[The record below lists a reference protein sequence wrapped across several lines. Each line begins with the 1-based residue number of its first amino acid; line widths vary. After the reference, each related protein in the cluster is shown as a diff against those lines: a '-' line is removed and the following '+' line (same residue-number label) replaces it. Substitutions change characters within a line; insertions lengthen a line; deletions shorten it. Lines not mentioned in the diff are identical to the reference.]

1 MRNIP
6 LPRLMS
12 ADGLHFKRS
21 LRPVKATVE
30 LNIIPLSTASLQMPD
45 GDSLPARAYV
55 EMFTALGSAG
65 YFRVRSPQASYGDET
80 PFAELEHA
88 AVEIGDYLVTGK
100 IQDTMT
106 ASAALQTVFG
116 HYRGNLW
123 QIASTSIND
132 IVVVDIDHET
142 VLSGLLAIMDQ
153 LPDYH
158 MDFDFSTRPW
168 TLRVV
173 GNDSGVTAE
182 GRLGRNVKSARITY
196 DDSELC
202 TRAYYEIEDEDGDG
216 MPFSRW
222 YTYDSSTIRT
232 YGVVERVVQV
242 DISSDEA
249 KALRVVKDYLR
260 KHQEPIISVEIDGQ
274 ELSQITGESL
284 DRFQIGKMFRLALPD
299 YHVTVDRNITEL
311 IFDDVYGKPL
321 QITVHLASELDT
333 VVSFLHDVATG
344 TGSSVGPG
352 GGTKKQSDKWKEYYT
367 GLQQTDYFWDMY
379 ARKVNKNGEILK
391 QAGLYIDAG
400 GVLQYADDN
409 ENMLYA
415 RLKVTASYIR
425 AELTDA
431 KNSLYSRIEQT
442 ASYIRS
448 EVSDT
453 ANGLVSRI
461 EQTASHLRTDFEDRN
476 NQLYSHIEQTA
487 SYLRSDFED
496 RANGLY
502 SRIEQTASYLRAE
515 YQDTAASLR
524 SEIEVTASHLRSDF
538 EDTANGLY
546 SRIDQTASYIR
557 SEVSQTANGLS
568 SRIDQNASQ
577 IALRVAKGDVAT
589 QLAVEAGNVRI
600 SGGNLVIDGY
610 VTSSGLATE
619 IGNIS
624 VLSVRAI
631 ALSGGLSSASGD
643 IRTGGTVAGA
653 QLYRGATDMGNAFVA
668 LSDPG
673 YTDNSKTIT
682 FTKANGET
690 ETVTFSRAIDPNPDW
705 SWING
710 RASVTLQPQNQTFTS
725 PTALGVAADT
735 VNHTVKTA
743 VGGEASLEIT
753 CEKVSIVYSAA
764 NHNYAY
770 VFQSKAGSSVVAATS
785 GTTKTEAYD
794 AGVTAGKGVMGV
806 TADTTNHTV
815 KVAESSTKSLAITCE
830 KVSVVY
836 STANHNYA
844 YVFQSKAG
852 TSVVASTSGT
862 TGTEAYNAGV
872 TAGEGKFSL
881 ASVTLQGTGRYV
893 TAINANAGLKVKS
906 AVKYNAGSDYTLYE
920 AGSSFSYND
929 VGSTTVYTRS
939 NRMALKY
946 VGTIP
951 GKTGV
956 FYKVDAS
963 GTNYYQTSEYTPTKR
978 TGTRIGSKVTGTN
991 LGSQVAVYV
1000 SASDG
1005 TQYYQA
1011 GATSYLYSAG
1021 STVSNKY
1028 YTKSA

>member
-1 MRNIP
+1 ME
-6 LPRLMS
+6 MTS
-12 ADGLHFKRS
+12 ES
-21 LRPVKATVE
+21 LRTQFE
-30 LNIIPLSTASLQMPD
+30 N
-45 GDSLPARAYV
+45 
-55 EMFTALGSAG
+55 
-65 YFRVRSPQASYGDET
+65 
-80 PFAELEHA
+80 
-88 AVEIGDYLVTGK
+88 EI
-100 IQDTMT
+100 
-106 ASAALQTVFG
+106 S
-116 HYRGNLW
+116 
-123 QIASTSIND
+123 
-132 IVVVDIDHET
+132 
-142 VLSGLLAIMDQ
+142 
-153 LPDYH
+153 
-158 MDFDFSTRPW
+158 STRSEFQQ
-168 TLRVV
+168 TSESLRVSFQ
-173 GNDSGVTAE
+173 NEINST
-182 GRLGRNVKSARITY
+182 R
-196 DDSELC
+196 SE
-202 TRAYYEIEDEDGDG
+202 
-216 MPFSRW
+216 
-222 YTYDSSTIRT
+222 
-232 YGVVERVVQV
+232 
-242 DISSDEA
+242 
-249 KALRVVKDYLR
+249 
-260 KHQEPIISVEIDGQ
+260 
-274 ELSQITGESL
+274 
-284 DRFQIGKMFRLALPD
+284 
-299 YHVTVDRNITEL
+299 
-311 IFDDVYGKPL
+311 L
-321 QITVHLASELDT
+321 QITSE
-333 VVSFLHDVATG
+333 
-344 TGSSVGPG
+344 
-352 GGTKKQSDKWKEYYT
+352 
-367 GLQQTDYFWDMY
+367 
-379 ARKVNKNGEILK
+379 
-391 QAGLYIDAG
+391 
-400 GVLQYADDN
+400 
-409 ENMLYA
+409 
-415 RLKVTASYIR
+415 
-425 AELTDA
+425 
-431 KNSLYSRIEQT
+431 SL
-442 ASYIRS
+442 RS
-448 EVSDT
+448 TISDT
-453 ANGLVSRI
+453 ASGL
-461 EQTASHLRTDFEDRN
+461 Q
-476 NQLYSHIEQTA
+476 
-487 SYLRSDFED
+487 
-496 RANGLY
+496 
-502 SRIEQTASYLRAE
+502 
-515 YQDTAASLR
+515 
-524 SEIEVTASHLRSDF
+524 
-538 EDTANGLY
+538 
-546 SRIDQTASYIR
+546 
-557 SEVSQTANGLS
+557 SQIN
-568 SRIDQNASQ
+568 QNAGQ

-589 QLAVEAGNVRI
+589 QLAVEAGNVTI

-610 VTSSGLATE
+610 ITSSRLATE

-624 VLSVRAI
+624 VLSVQAI
-631 ALSGGLSSASGD
+631 ALSGGLSSTSGD

-705 SWING
+705 SWIDG
-710 RASVTLQPQNQTFTS
+710 HASVTLQPQNQTFTS

-785 GTTKTEAYD
+785 GTTETEAYD

-862 TGTEAYNAGV
+862 TGTEAYDAGV

-881 ASVTLQGTGRYV
+881 ASVTLQGTGGYV

-946 VGTIP
+946 VGTIS

>member
-1 MRNIP
+1 
-6 LPRLMS
+6 MS
-12 ADGLHFKRS
+12 ADGLHFQRS

-260 KHQEPIISVEIDGQ
+260 KHEEPIISVEIDGQ

-299 YHVTVDRNITEL
+299 YNVTVDRNITEL
-311 IFDDVYGKPL
+311 IFDDVYGEPL

-333 VVSFLHDVATG
+333 VVSFLHDVAAG

-379 ARKVNKNGEILK
+379 ARKVNENGKILK

-425 AELTDA
+425 AELTEA

-448 EVSDT
+448 KVS
-453 ANGLVSRI
+453 
-461 EQTASHLRTDFEDRN
+461 
-476 NQLYSHIEQTA
+476 
-487 SYLRSDFED
+487 
-496 RANGLY
+496 
-502 SRIEQTASYLRAE
+502 
-515 YQDTAASLR
+515 
-524 SEIEVTASHLRSDF
+524 
-538 EDTANGLY
+538 DTANGLY

-568 SRIDQNASQ
+568 SRIDQSASQ

-610 VTSSGLATE
+610 ITSSGLATE

-624 VLSVRAI
+624 VLSVQAM

-653 QLYRGATDMGNAFVA
+653 QLYRGGTDMGNAFVA

-770 VFQSKAGSSVVAATS
+770 VFQSKAG
-785 GTTKTEAYD
+785 
-794 AGVTAGKGVMGV
+794 
-806 TADTTNHTV
+806 
-815 KVAESSTKSLAITCE
+815 
-830 KVSVVY
+830 
-836 STANHNYA
+836 
-844 YVFQSKAG
+844 

-862 TGTEAYNAGV
+862 TGTEAYDAGV

-881 ASVTLQGTGRYV
+881 ASVTLQGTGGYV

-991 LGSQVAVYV
+991 LGSQEAVYV

>member
-1 MRNIP
+1 MNNIRVR
-6 LPRLMS
+6 LPRKLAKSVNGGVLAEEGRLNPVGALGITLNMLPVHRVTMTLSENDLPLAMHDLVEVYNHKGSVGIYRVTKIPHTIRKNRKYELSHGLDVLSDATFDMIEEYKGTVDGMLAKIINAQTQMIGGVKYWRLGVCEDTNPWNKDIKYDNLMECLTEIAKKEEDYMFTFDQS
-12 ADGLHFKRS
+12 TFPWTLNFVARDSTVLSEFRLNRNTENCLITEDDADLCTRLYLSVTSETNDDEGHGTYINEGYFTYNDTDAQNAGFGVVCKTAGVNQEDFTSQAALEAWVAAYFGRHN
-21 LRPVKATVE
+21 RPGVQITIDGVE
-30 LNIIPLSTASLQMPD
+30 LNK
-45 GDSLPARAYV
+45 
-55 EMFTALGSAG
+55 F
-65 YFRVRSPQASYGDET
+65 
-80 PFAELEHA
+80 
-88 AVEIGDYLVTGK
+88 
-100 IQDTMT
+100 
-106 ASAALQTVFG
+106 
-116 HYRGNLW
+116 
-123 QIASTSIND
+123 
-132 IVVVDIDHET
+132 
-142 VLSGLLAIMDQ
+142 
-153 LPDYH
+153 
-158 MDFDFSTRPW
+158 
-168 TLRVV
+168 
-173 GNDSGVTAE
+173 
-182 GRLGRNVKSARITY
+182 
-196 DDSELC
+196 
-202 TRAYYEIEDEDGDG
+202 
-216 MPFSRW
+216 
-222 YTYDSSTIRT
+222 
-232 YGVVERVVQV
+232 
-242 DISSDEA
+242 
-249 KALRVVKDYLR
+249 
-260 KHQEPIISVEIDGQ
+260 
-274 ELSQITGESL
+274 TGETI
-284 DRFQIGKMFRLALPD
+284 D
-299 YHVTVDRNITEL
+299 E
-311 IFDDVYGKPL
+311 
-321 QITVHLASELDT
+321 VHLARICRVALPEYSCTFNERIVSVNYPDALRKPLYVRNSLANKRQTAEDAFSEIKKT
-333 VVSFLHDVATG
+333 AT
-344 TGSSVGPG
+344 SAS
-352 GGTKKQSDKWKEYYT
+352 KS
-367 GLQQTDYFWDMY
+367 
-379 ARKVNKNGEILK
+379 
-391 QAGLYIDAG
+391 AG
-400 GVLQYADDN
+400 GAGRAAHNDATYFRRTIGD
-409 ENMLYA
+409 
-415 RLKVTASYIR
+415 TA
-425 AELTDA
+425 
-431 KNSLYSRIEQT
+431 NGLYSRIEQT
-442 ASYIRS
+442 AYYIRA
-448 EVSDT
+448 EVVD
-453 ANGLVSRI
+453 V
-461 EQTASHLRTDFEDRN
+461 
-476 NQLYSHIEQTA
+476 
-487 SYLRSDFED
+487 
-496 RANGLY
+496 ANGLY
-502 SRIEQTASYLRAE
+502 SRIEQTASYIRAE
-515 YQDTAASLR
+515 VADTANGLESKIEQTASYIR
-524 SEIEVTASHLRSDF
+524 SEVA
-538 EDTANGLY
+538 DTANGLY
-546 SRIDQTASYIR
+546 SKIEETASYIRSEVSSTANGLYSRIEQTASEIRSEVSNTANGLNSKIDQTASYIR

-589 QLAVEAGNVRI
+589 QLAVEAGNVTI

-610 VTSSGLATE
+610 ITSSGLATE

-624 VLSVRAI
+624 VLSVQAI

-710 RASVTLQPQNQTFTS
+710 HASVTLQPQNQTFTS

-785 GTTKTEAYD
+785 GTTETEAYD

-830 KVSVVY
+830 QVSVVY

-862 TGTEAYNAGV
+862 TGTEAYDAGV

-881 ASVTLQGTGRYV
+881 ASVTLQGTGGYV

-946 VGTIP
+946 VGTIS
-951 GKTGV
+951 GQTGV

>member
-1 MRNIP
+1 MNNVRVR
-6 LPRLMS
+6 LPRKLAKSVSGGVLAEEGRLNPVGALGITLNMLPVHRVNMTLSEKDLPLAMHDLVEVYNHKGSVGIYRVTKIPHTIGKNRKYELSHGLDVFSDATFDMIEEYKGTVAGMLAKIINAQTQKIGNTKYWQLGTCADPNPWNKNIKYDNLMECLTEIAKKEEDYMFTFDQS
-12 ADGLHFKRS
+12 TFPWTLNFVARDSTVLSEFRLNRNTENCVITEDDADLCTRLYLSVTSETNDDEGHGTYINEGYFTYNDTDAQNAGFGVVCKTAGVNQEDFTSQAALEAWVAAYFGRHN
-21 LRPVKATVE
+21 RPGVQITIDGVE
-30 LNIIPLSTASLQMPD
+30 LNKL
-45 GDSLPARAYV
+45 
-55 EMFTALGSAG
+55 
-65 YFRVRSPQASYGDET
+65 
-80 PFAELEHA
+80 
-88 AVEIGDYLVTGK
+88 
-100 IQDTMT
+100 
-106 ASAALQTVFG
+106 
-116 HYRGNLW
+116 
-123 QIASTSIND
+123 
-132 IVVVDIDHET
+132 
-142 VLSGLLAIMDQ
+142 
-153 LPDYH
+153 
-158 MDFDFSTRPW
+158 
-168 TLRVV
+168 
-173 GNDSGVTAE
+173 
-182 GRLGRNVKSARITY
+182 
-196 DDSELC
+196 
-202 TRAYYEIEDEDGDG
+202 
-216 MPFSRW
+216 
-222 YTYDSSTIRT
+222 
-232 YGVVERVVQV
+232 
-242 DISSDEA
+242 
-249 KALRVVKDYLR
+249 
-260 KHQEPIISVEIDGQ
+260 
-274 ELSQITGESL
+274 TGESI
-284 DRFQIGKMFRLALPD
+284 D
-299 YHVTVDRNITEL
+299 E
-311 IFDDVYGKPL
+311 
-321 QITVHLASELDT
+321 VHLARICRVALPEYSCTFNERIVSVNYPDALRKPLYVRSSLANKRQTAEDAFSEIKNTATSASKSAGGAGRAAHNDATYFRRTIGDT
-333 VVSFLHDVATG
+333 A
-344 TGSSVGPG
+344 
-352 GGTKKQSDKWKEYYT
+352 
-367 GLQQTDYFWDMY
+367 
-379 ARKVNKNGEILK
+379 N
-391 QAGLYIDAG
+391 GLYSRIEQTAYYIRAEVFDTANG
-400 GVLQYADDN
+400 
-409 ENMLYA
+409 LYS
-415 RLKVTASYIR
+415 RIEETASYIR
-425 AELTDA
+425 AEVADTANGLRSEIEQTASHILAEVSDTA
-431 KNSLYSRIEQT
+431 NGLYSKIEETASYIRSEVADTANGLNSKIDQT

-453 ANGLVSRI
+453 ANGLNSK
-461 EQTASHLRTDFEDRN
+461 
-476 NQLYSHIEQTA
+476 
-487 SYLRSDFED
+487 
-496 RANGLY
+496 
-502 SRIEQTASYLRAE
+502 
-515 YQDTAASLR
+515 
-524 SEIEVTASHLRSDF
+524 
-538 EDTANGLY
+538 
-546 SRIDQTASYIR
+546 IDQTASYIR
-557 SEVSQTANGLS
+557 SEVASTANGLS

-589 QLAVEAGNVRI
+589 QLAVEAGNVTI

-610 VTSSGLATE
+610 ITSSGLATE

-624 VLSVRAI
+624 VLSVQAI

-710 RASVTLQPQNQTFTS
+710 HASVTLQPQNQTFTS

-785 GTTKTEAYD
+785 GTTETEAYD

-862 TGTEAYNAGV
+862 TGTEAYDAGV

-881 ASVTLQGTGRYV
+881 ASVTLQGTGGYV

-946 VGTIP
+946 VGTIS
-951 GKTGV
+951 GQTGV

-963 GTNYYQTSEYTPTKR
+963 GTNYYQTSEYTPAKR